1 MMESIVNLYPNP
13 SSDLITISI
22 EGNDS
27 RVNYTI
33 MDMEG
38 RLMQQSDFTGSEFK
52 LDVSNFRPGLY
63 MIRFEIEGEVFMRR
77 IVVM

>member
-13 SSDLITISI
+13 SSDQITISI

-27 RVNYTI
+27 RVNYAI

-38 RLMQQSDFTGSEFK
+38 RLMQQSDFTG
-52 LDVSNFRPGLY
+52 R
-63 MIRFEIEGEVFMRR
+63 
-77 IVVM
+77 